1 MLLSEVISS
10 LDSPETK
17 QQAIYSIYKDK
28 VSYLQ
33 ESVESFE
40 AKVSVSTSISVHLQL
55 PDTVF
60 YAKMANQDFGH
71 AEAHAH
77 SLLLTLARVMRDV
90 VLAKTAIWEAEL
102 NLADAKHQI
111 TGVEL
116 QVANNLVRVE
126 EGAAEELRLVPAM
139 KKRKMGAVVLK
150 VLQAK
155 GKADSEDDIFL
166 TPSEG
171 SVGLSSTL
179 LTAKLEKL
187 ATTSKTR

>member
-1 MLLSEVISS
+1 
-10 LDSPETK
+10 
-17 QQAIYSIYKDK
+17 
-28 VSYLQ
+28 
-33 ESVESFE
+33 
-40 AKVSVSTSISVHLQL
+40 
-55 PDTVF
+55 
-60 YAKMANQDFGH
+60 MANQDFGH

-90 VLAKTAIWEAEL
+90 VSAKTAIWEAEL
-102 NLADAKHQI
+102 NLADAKRQI

-126 EGAAEELRLVPAM
+126 EGAAEELRLMPAT

-166 TPSEG
+166 TPSKG
-171 SVGLSSTL
+171 SVGSSSTL

>member
-1 MLLSEVISS
+1 
-10 LDSPETK
+10 
-17 QQAIYSIYKDK
+17 
-28 VSYLQ
+28 
-33 ESVESFE
+33 
-40 AKVSVSTSISVHLQL
+40 
-55 PDTVF
+55 
-60 YAKMANQDFGH
+60 MANRDFGR

-77 SLLLTLARVMRDV
+77 SLSLALARAMRDV
-90 VLAKTAIWEAEL
+90 VSAKTAIWEAEL
-102 NLADAKHQI
+102 NLADAKRRI

-116 QVANNLVRVE
+116 QVANDLVRVE
-126 EGAAEELRLVPAM
+126 EGAAEELRLMPAT

-155 GKADSEDDIFL
+155 GKADSEDDVFL

-171 SVGLSSTL
+171 SVGSSSTS